1 MNVTWR
7 YCSTIRQKEVECGPR
22 TIMNLCDI
30 INRLQEGK
38 AIPKIMQDI
47 SKYDINDVV
56 LSQQSRVWMHRA
68 VSDTLPL
75 LFMF

>member
-1 MNVTWR
+1 
-7 YCSTIRQKEVECGPR
+7 
-22 TIMNLCDI
+22 MNLCDI

-56 LSQQSRVWMHRA
+56 LSQKSRAWMHCA

-75 LFMF
+75 PFMFEIDPNVCDTTTDDYADD